1 MLVGMDLYSTKAP
14 GTGGS
19 IKEKREDFV
28 VHEVLG
34 KKTLSKIT
42 TDVGYAVY
50 KLEKNGIDTNH
61 ALTEVQKKTGVRLK
75 ALGLKD
81 SRAVTSQYV
90 CAMFKTGRILK
101 YDSRRFSIKHI
112 GFSKR
117 PLTAKDMIGNRFSIK
132 VSGTD
137 ANLSEFDEY
146 ENILNYFGYQRF
158 GSRRPISHKIGKC
171 ILTGNYD
178 GALQALLSVTSE
190 YDTAERTNIRK
201 QLGDFSKF
209 SQIFEKIPADMDLER
224 TAISEIMQGGST
236 ESAIRALP
244 YRMRKFFVQSFQS
257 YIFNKTITMAVQ
269 AGEDLRMPQE
279 KDVCFDT
286 DGILGRAIP
295 GEKIRAIA
303 FPLVGHSYYKKTRFD
318 HYVQQILE
326 QEEISAKDFFIP
338 HMQEAGI
345 EGGFRSAMLTCS
357 ECTAKN
363 GLVEFTLSRGSYA
376 TIVLREIIKPENP
389 IIAGF
394 S

>member
-1 MLVGMDLYSTKAP
+1 MGLYSTNTP

-19 IKEKREDFV
+19 IKEKREDFA
-28 VHEVLG
+28 VHEVLEE
-34 KKTLSKIT
+34 KALSKIT
-42 TDVGYAVY
+42 SDAGYAVY

-61 ALTEVQKKTGVRLK
+61 ALAEVQKRTGVRLK

-90 CAMFKTGRILK
+90 CATSKMGKISK
-101 YDSRRFSIKHI
+101 YDGRRFSIKQI

-117 PLTAKDMIGNRFSIK
+117 PLTAKDMVGNRFSIR

-146 ENILNYFGYQRF
+146 ENIINYFGYQRF
-158 GSRRPISHKIGKC
+158 GSKRPVSHKIGKC
-171 ILTGNYD
+171 IVTGNYD
-178 GALQALLSVTSE
+178 GALQSLLSETSE
-190 YDTAERTNIRK
+190 YDTEERTKIRK
-201 QLGDFSKF
+201 ELDDLSKF
-209 SQIFEKIPADMDLER
+209 AQILEKIPQDMDLER
-224 TAISEIMQGGST
+224 TAISEIANGGST

-257 YIFNKTITMAVQ
+257 YIFNKTMTMAVQ
-269 AGEDLRMPQE
+269 AGEDLQLPQE
-279 KDVCFDT
+279 KDVCFDI
-286 DGILGRAIP
+286 DGILGRAVP

-303 FPLVGHSYYKKTRFD
+303 VPLVGHSYYKKTRFD

-326 QEEISAKDFFIP
+326 QEEVSAKDFFVP

-345 EGGFRSAMLTCS
+345 EGGFRSAILGCS
-357 ECTAKN
+357 ECTAKD